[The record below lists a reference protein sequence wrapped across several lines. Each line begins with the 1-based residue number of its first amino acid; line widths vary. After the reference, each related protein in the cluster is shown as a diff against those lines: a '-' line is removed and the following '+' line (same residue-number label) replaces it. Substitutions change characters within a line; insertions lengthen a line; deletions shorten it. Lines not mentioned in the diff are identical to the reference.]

1 MVTYGFQ
8 QIDDTSM
15 LISRADGVFI
25 HTTFGT
31 MIELAI
37 SQDNTLYVTPY
48 EIDIYNERGQSQLHE
63 VSNVSN
69 IIQALE
75 HFGYSV
81 YIDEERY
88 HEVSP

>member
-1 MVTYGFQ
+1 MITYGFK
-8 QIDDTSM
+8 QIDDTAM

-48 EIDIYNERGQSQLHE
+48 EIDVYNERGQSQLHAI
-63 VSNVSN
+63 SNVSAV
-69 IIQALE
+69 IEALE
-75 HFGYSV
+75 HFGYNV
-81 YIDEERY
+81 YMDEERY